1 MRGRSGR
8 TGERGAWQETQE
20 MGRGGAGRA
29 TMTRAHKQVEMYL
42 KCSQRASHRAHAG
55 IIGEQV
61 HESGACVG
69 FRCAGEAAGCSTV
82 CSAGYDQ
89 GSGRQVHVQKAL
101 PGQNG
106 M

>member
-8 TGERGAWQETQE
+8 TGEGVPGKRRRRWDE
-20 MGRGGAGRA
+20 GAGRA